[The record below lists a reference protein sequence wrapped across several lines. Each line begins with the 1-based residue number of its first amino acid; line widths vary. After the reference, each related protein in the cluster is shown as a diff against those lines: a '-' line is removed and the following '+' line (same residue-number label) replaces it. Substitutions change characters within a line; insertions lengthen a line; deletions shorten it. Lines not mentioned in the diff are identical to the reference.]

1 MINTGMDVA
10 HEVANILRLKA
21 GTEILKCTDNGLD
34 TKLRL
39 RNESKI
45 FEIKIKV
52 YDLENEKKSLT
63 CGNRESDK

>member
-10 HEVANILRLKA
+10 HEVANLLRLKA
-21 GTEILKCTDNGLD
+21 STEILKCTDNGLD

-52 YDLENEKKSLT
+52 YDLENEKKSLP
-63 CGNRESDK
+63 CGNR